1 MSARGNIGRLL
12 FVVGYCALA
21 VGPVVA
27 CTASQLDAFSRA
39 AAPISSAVV
48 AVAPVMDH
56 ALGAY
61 ADAAREAQRRADLA
75 PASPDA
81 LLLRAALARL
91 AEADARVA
99 AAQRPVACVE
109 PVGAVA
115 PAPAV
120 DVDALA
126 AAIDARIAATLDARE
141 ALVKT
146 RRKRARDAG
155 AESGERR
162 MMTIS
167 RAHLEH
173 AEWPNVLRLARS
185 LRLRTPPDGCSCVG
199 HRRGLIER
207 VARACS

>member
-1 MSARGNIGRLL
+1 VTLTRPPPKGPGPLPRRDPECGPTLCQKIAIVALLPTFTCIAVAACAWTARD
-12 FVVGYCALA
+12 
-21 VGPVVA
+21 
-27 CTASQLDAFSRA
+27 LDAFSRV

-48 AVAPVMDH
+48 AVAPVVDT

-75 PASPDA
+75 PTSPDA
-81 LLLRAALARL
+81 LALRDALARL
-91 AEADARVA
+91 AAADARVA

-109 PVGAVA
+109 PVGTVA

-146 RRKRARDAG
+146 KRKRAKDAG
-155 AESGERR
+155 TEG
-162 MMTIS
+162 
-167 RAHLEH
+167 
-173 AEWPNVLRLARS
+173 
-185 LRLRTPPDGCSCVG
+185 GQ
-199 HRRGLIER
+199 
-207 VARACS
+207 

>member
-1 MSARGNIGRLL
+1 MSAPRIRGLAPHHFVAAVLVVSAVPLWISLL
-12 FVVGYCALA
+12 
-21 VGPVVA
+21 A
-27 CTASQLDAFSRA
+27 CDAASLRAFGAA

-48 AVAPVMDH
+48 AVAPVVDT

-75 PASPDA
+75 PTSPDA
-81 LLLRAALARL
+81 LALRAALARL

-109 PVGAVA
+109 PAGTVA

-141 ALVKT
+141 ALTKT
-146 RRKRARDAG
+146 RRKRAKDAG
-155 AESGERR
+155 AEGGER
-162 MMTIS
+162 
-167 RAHLEH
+167 
-173 AEWPNVLRLARS
+173 
-185 LRLRTPPDGCSCVG
+185 
-199 HRRGLIER
+199 
-207 VARACS
+207 